1 MTVRQLIKRSMQMI
15 GALGSGET
23 PTGDEVADGL
33 LTLNAMVEEWTAQ
46 GLTMYAV
53 TRYTKVLVASQ
64 ASYTI
69 GASGGDITA
78 PWPARIEAALLRD
91 TAADPDLEVPLRIL
105 NLQEWQ
111 ALTQR
116 STTGTWPT
124 DLYYNASYPLGTIY
138 LCPVG
143 TSTDRTLVLDLPTPV
158 SSFST
163 ADTAIA
169 LPPGYDKL
177 LRYNLA
183 KELCAEYQRPLDPI
197 IAEMAVKSMT
207 HVKTQNERPRLLR
220 ADPALLYHGGHANIF
235 AGTE

>member
-1 MTVRQLIKRSMQMI
+1 MTVRQLVKRSMQMI
-15 GALGSGET
+15 GSLGSGVT

-33 LTLNAMVEEWTAQ
+33 LTLNAMVEEWATQ

-69 GASGGDITA
+69 GASGGNITA
-78 PWPARIEAALLRD
+78 PWPFQIEAALLRD
-91 TAADPDLEVPLRIL
+91 TSVTPNLEVPLNIL
-105 NLQEWQ
+105 DLQEWQ

-124 DLYYNASYPLGTIY
+124 DLYYNASFPLGTIY
-138 LCPVG
+138 LYPVG

-158 SSFST
+158 SSFAS
-163 ADTAIA
+163 ADTVIA

-183 KELCAEYQRPLDPI
+183 KELCAEYKRPLDPI
-197 IAEMAVKSMT
+197 IAEIAVKSMT
-207 HVKTQNERPRLLR
+207 HVKTKNERPRLLR
-220 ADPALLYHGGHANIF
+220 ADPALLHAGGRANIY
-235 AGTE
+235 AGTD